1 MVFKDEALIY
11 DLGCSTGQ
19 TIKYITKLGTST
31 NINIR
36 GIDNSKTMIKLAKEK
51 LKNINAKNIN
61 IELSVA
67 DVNKIQ
73 IEKCNLIYS
82 ILLMPFLSKKNQIN
96 LIEKSFKSLN
106 KGGGFIFVTKVFFSK
121 LFFFQDIFNQLYFD
135 FKLSKKLSEE
145 DILKKQNL

>member
-1 MVFKDEALIY
+1 MNKKLNLIHKSWAFNRKVSLSFDKHVTQSVPFYTVFQKDVAKYSEWFLKDEALIY

-82 ILLMPFLSKKNQIN
+82 ILLMPFLSKNQIN
-96 LIEKSFKSLN
+96 LIEKVS
-106 KGGGFIFVTKVFFSK
+106 
-121 LFFFQDIFNQLYFD
+121 
-135 FKLSKKLSEE
+135 
-145 DILKKQNL
+145 NL